1 MENKITF
8 WRECLRKALQRN
20 DLKYAMYCDEQINKL
35 KNIKIKL
42 NNYENK

>member
-8 WRECLRKALQRN
+8 WRECLRKALQHN